1 MAMGMKE
8 VVESR
13 MDISMH
19 GYRYIYEQ
27 MISIQTLQ
35 IT

>member
-1 MAMGMKE
+1 MALGIKE

-13 MDISMH
+13 MDLSMH
-19 GYRYIYEQ
+19 GYRYTYEQ
-27 MISIQTLQ
+27 MISIETVQ

>member
-1 MAMGMKE
+1 MGMRE
-8 VVESR
+8 VVVTG
-13 MDISMH
+13 MALSMH